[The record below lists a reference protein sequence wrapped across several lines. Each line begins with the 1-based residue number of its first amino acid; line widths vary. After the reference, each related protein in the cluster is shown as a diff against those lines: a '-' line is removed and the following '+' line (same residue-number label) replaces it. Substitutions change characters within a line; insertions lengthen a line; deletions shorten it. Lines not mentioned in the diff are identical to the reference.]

1 MCLQCTSCTAL
12 RLVIGT
18 VLLLT
23 VSEVLCE
30 HIGRIVSPFDIKDL
44 HLTLLDSVSNKME
57 SDEDMFCMMFCNRV
71 VFHEDGPLVVTT
83 DWYR

>member
-1 MCLQCTSCTAL
+1 MCLQCTSHTAL

-30 HIGRIVSPFDIKDL
+30 HISRIVSPFNIEDL
-44 HLTLLDSVSNKME
+44 HLMLLDSVSNIME
-57 SDEDMFCMMFCNRV
+57 SDGDMFCVMFCNRV
-71 VFHEDGPLVVTT
+71 VFHEYGPLVVTT
-83 DWYR
+83 D